1 MKIMEN
7 IKIKIRISRVF
18 WPSFFFNFMTH
29 YIHIFIRHT
38 LIDDSHETKITEKKR
53 RNKPKLEDP
62 VGTNGLGG
70 LLRRL
75 SKRDRD
81 RGMVNF
87 TKFSK
92 KIFS

>member
-1 MKIMEN
+1 MFSI
-7 IKIKIRISRVF
+7 
-18 WPSFFFNFMTH
+18 FN
-29 YIHIFIRHT
+29 RHT

-62 VGTNGLGG
+62 AGTNGLGG

-81 RGMVNF
+81 RGTYTVTF
-87 TKFSK
+87 TKFSNFFLL
-92 KIFS
+92 ILQFHGENIY